1 MSNEELVKLYKNTH
15 KEEYLQ
21 EIINNYAPL
30 ISKHISGYSKVI
42 PRHLLEA
49 KGKVLIAMAVQSYDP
64 SLGNITVHID
74 NYLKGI
80 SRFANNASPVY
91 IPQERTNI
99 LESYKSTVRDMS
111 NNLGRIPTSG
121 EIADELSLP
130 ENEITRLGQESKRSI
145 IVDGE
150 IPSYISGTD
159 RYDNNDHLM
168 EMVYN
173 RITDPKEKD
182 LLELIYGL
190 HGKQQLMTNRELAD
204 RLGVSQTSVRNMK
217 DNLIKYIK
225 LYS

>member
-1 MSNEELVKLYKNTH
+1 MTNELLVKRYKATR
-15 KEEYLQ
+15 KDEYLQ

-30 ISKHISGYSKVI
+30 ISKHISPYTKVI

-49 KGKVLIAMAVQSYDP
+49 KAKVLIAMAVQSYDP

-91 IPQERTNI
+91 IPQERANV
-99 LESYKSTVRDMS
+99 LESYKSTLRDMTS
-111 NNLGRIPTSG
+111 NLGRIPSRG

-150 IPSYISGTD
+150 IPSYISGVD
-159 RYDNNDHLM
+159 RYDKDDHLM
-168 EMVYN
+168 ELVYN
-173 RITDPKEKD
+173 RITDPKEKE

-190 HGKQQLMTNRELAD
+190 HGKQQLMTNRELAG
-204 RLGVSQTSVRNMK
+204 RLGVSQTTIRNMK
-217 DNLIKYIK
+217 DNLIKYIRT
-225 LYS
+225 YS